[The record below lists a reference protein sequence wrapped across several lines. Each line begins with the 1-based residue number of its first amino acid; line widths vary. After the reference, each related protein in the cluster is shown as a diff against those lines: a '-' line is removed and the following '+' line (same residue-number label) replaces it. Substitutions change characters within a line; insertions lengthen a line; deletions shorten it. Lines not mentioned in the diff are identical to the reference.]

1 MTPAAEKIDIIANA
15 LKDDVSNKRVF
26 ALLDDLRKTSLSLDH
41 GQKSETFHNMLRSF
55 NRMWG
60 DEFSPKYAVVTPLL
74 NDLFDMHGFPAER
87 SKAK

>member
-1 MTPAAEKIDIIANA
+1 MTPASEKIDIIADA
-15 LKDDVSNKRVF
+15 LKDDVFNKRIIAV
-26 ALLDDLRKTSLSLDH
+26 LGDLRKISQSLDQ

-60 DEFSPKYAVVTPLL
+60 DEFSPKDAIVAPLL
-74 NDLFDMHGFPAER
+74 NDLFAMHGFPAER